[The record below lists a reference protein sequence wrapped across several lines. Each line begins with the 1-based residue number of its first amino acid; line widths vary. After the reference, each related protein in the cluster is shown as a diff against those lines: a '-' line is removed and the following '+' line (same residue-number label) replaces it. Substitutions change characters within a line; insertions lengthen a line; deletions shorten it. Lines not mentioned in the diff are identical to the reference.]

1 MLRRLW
7 RQQGRWL
14 VVIVGFV
21 AMAVVVGGYVVSQQ
35 RLRLPFQDRY
45 RVDVAFATVQ
55 SLTPNTGQPVAVAGV
70 QVGEV
75 TGVRLRAG
83 RPIVS
88 MSIDPAKLPRV
99 YANAR
104 AEMVPLTPLKNMQI
118 DLDPGDRSARALR
131 PGATIDSSRTTTTID
146 VDQILAG
153 LDADSRLYFEQLLA
167 AAGNGLDGRGKALG
181 DTMALLGPTAQQG
194 RRITAALADRDRLIR
209 QLVHDLTVVADATGD
224 DGERVGQLVDD
235 LGATLGSLGQQDA
248 ALRRS
253 LRQLPGTLRHASD
266 TVDRTSELVRT
277 ATRTARTLRP
287 AIRRLPATTRD
298 VRRLLRRTEP
308 FLRDDARPLVRQ
320 AMPTI
325 RSAVPL
331 VRRVQAITP
340 PARRVMAALAYAF
353 NELVADPGDGRK
365 GYLYWG
371 SWFFHNANSMLSTSD
386 ASGSAWRLLPLIN
399 CSALT
404 ADPVLGAVL
413 RPLLGGLTGGC
424 S

>member
-14 VVIVGFV
+14 AVIIAFV
-21 AMAVVVGGYVVSQQ
+21 ALAVVVGGYVVSQQ

-45 RVDVAFATVQ
+45 RIDVAFTTVQ

-75 TGVRLRAG
+75 TGVRLRDG

-88 MSIDPAKLPRV
+88 LSIDPRKLPRV
-99 YANAR
+99 HANAR
-104 AEMVPLTPLKNMQI
+104 AELVPLTPLKNMQV
-118 DLDPGDRSARALR
+118 DLDPGDRSAPVLR
-131 PGATIDSSRTTTTID
+131 SGATIDPSQTSTTID
-146 VDQILAG
+146 VDQILAA
-153 LDADSRLYFEQLLA
+153 LDADSRLYLEQLLA
-167 AAGNGLDGRGKALG
+167 TAGDGLDGRGRELG
-181 DTMALLGPTAQQG
+181 DALAQLGPTARQG

-209 QLVHDLTVVADATGD
+209 QLVHDLTLVADATGD
-224 DGERVGQLVDD
+224 DGERVGQLLDD
-235 LGATLGSLGQQDA
+235 LGGTLGSLGQQDA

-253 LRQLPGTLRHASD
+253 LRRLPSTLRHASS
-266 TVDRTSELVRT
+266 TVDRTSDLIRT

-298 VRRLLRRTEP
+298 VRRVLRTAEP
-308 FLRDDARPLVRQ
+308 FLRDDVRPLVRQ
-320 AMPTI
+320 ITPTI
-325 RSAVPL
+325 RSAVPVL
-331 VRRVQAITP
+331 RQIEAIAP
-340 PARRVMAALAYAF
+340 PARRIMAALAYGF

-371 SWFFHNANSMLSTSD
+371 SWFFHNANSMLSTAD
-386 ASGSAWRLLPLIN
+386 AAGSAWRLLPLVN

-404 ADPVLGAVL
+404 ADPILGAVL
-413 RPLLGGLTGGC
+413 KPLLGGLLGAC